1 MKRFQKKELLRE
13 IKNYTITFNK
23 KPTVKELVLFINN
36 HYNPEDYITYDDYIS
51 KIVNDS
57 IVRKY
62 IKEYNLK
69 QFLYNKNTPQID
81 IESIDKLLDFDENDN
96 IDYDRRLFSIL
107 FLRIVL
113 RCLNKSTFK
122 QKT

>member
-1 MKRFQKKELLRE
+1 MKRFQKKELFQE

-36 HYNPEDYITYDDYIS
+36 HYKPEDYMTYDDYIS

-69 QFLYNKNTPQID
+69 QFIYNKNTPQID
-81 IESIDKLLDFDENDN
+81 IESIYKLLDFDETDN
-96 IDYDRRLFSIL
+96 IDYDESLFCI
-107 FLRIVL
+107 
-113 RCLNKSTFK
+113 
-122 QKT
+122 

>member
-1 MKRFQKKELLRE
+1 MTRFQKKELLQE

-36 HYNPEDYITYDDYIS
+36 HYKPEDYITYDDYIS

-69 QFLYNKNTPQID
+69 QFIYNKNAPQID
-81 IESIDKLLDFDENDN
+81 IESIDKLLDFDETDN
-96 IDYDRRLFSIL
+96 INYDESL
-107 FLRIVL
+107 FLI
-113 RCLNKSTFK
+113 
-122 QKT
+122 

>member
-1 MKRFQKKELLRE
+1 MKRFQKKELLQE

-69 QFLYNKNTPQID
+69 QFLYNKNTLQID
-81 IESIDKLLDFDENDN
+81 IESIDKLLDFNETDKN
-96 IDYDRRLFSIL
+96 DYDEDLFSI
-107 FLRIVL
+107 
-113 RCLNKSTFK
+113 
-122 QKT
+122 

>member
-1 MKRFQKKELLRE
+1 MKRFQKKELLQE

-36 HYNPEDYITYDDYIS
+36 HYNQEDYITYDDYIS

-69 QFLYNKNTPQID
+69 QFIYNKNTPQID
-81 IESIDKLLDFDENDN
+81 IESIDKLLDFDETDN
-96 IDYDRRLFSIL
+96 IDYDESLFCI
-107 FLRIVL
+107 
-113 RCLNKSTFK
+113 
-122 QKT
+122 

>member
-1 MKRFQKKELLRE
+1 MKRFQKKELLQE

-62 IKEYNLK
+62 IKVYNLK
-69 QFLYNKNTPQID
+69 QFIYNKNTPQID
-81 IESIDKLLDFDENDN
+81 IESLDKLLDFNEIDN
-96 IDYDRRLFSIL
+96 IDYDENLFSI
-107 FLRIVL
+107 
-113 RCLNKSTFK
+113 
-122 QKT
+122 

>member
-1 MKRFQKKELLRE
+1 MKRFQKKELLQE

-23 KPTVKELVLFINN
+23 KRTVKELVLFINN

-81 IESIDKLLDFDENDN
+81 IESIDKLLDFDETDN
-96 IDYDRRLFSIL
+96 IDYDGSLFSI
-107 FLRIVL
+107 
-113 RCLNKSTFK
+113 
-122 QKT
+122 

>member
-1 MKRFQKKELLRE
+1 MKRFQKKELLQE

-36 HYNPEDYITYDDYIS
+36 HYKPEDYITYDDDIS

-57 IVRKY
+57 IVRNY

-81 IESIDKLLDFDENDN
+81 IDSIDKLLDFDETDN
-96 IDYDRRLFSIL
+96 IEYDESLF
-107 FLRIVL
+107 RI
-113 RCLNKSTFK
+113 
-122 QKT
+122 

>member
-1 MKRFQKKELLRE
+1 MKRFQKKELLQE

-36 HYNPEDYITYDDYIS
+36 HYNPEDYITYDNYIS

-62 IKEYNLK
+62 IKEYNSK
-69 QFLYNKNTPQID
+69 QFIYNKNIPQID
-81 IESIDKLLDFDENDN
+81 IESIDKLLDFDETDN
-96 IDYDRRLFSIL
+96 IDYDESLFSI
-107 FLRIVL
+107 
-113 RCLNKSTFK
+113 
-122 QKT
+122 

>member
-1 MKRFQKKELLRE
+1 MKRFQKKELLQE

-36 HYNPEDYITYDDYIS
+36 HYDPEDCITYDDYIS

-69 QFLYNKNTPQID
+69 QFIYNKNTPQID
-81 IESIDKLLDFDENDN
+81 IESIDKLLDFDETDN
-96 IDYDRRLFSIL
+96 IDYDESLFCI
-107 FLRIVL
+107 
-113 RCLNKSTFK
+113 
-122 QKT
+122 

>member
-1 MKRFQKKELLRE
+1 MKRFQKKELLQE

-36 HYNPEDYITYDDYIS
+36 HYNLEDYITYDDYIS

-57 IVRKY
+57 IVQKY

-81 IESIDKLLDFDENDN
+81 IESIDKLLDFDETDN
-96 IDYDRRLFSIL
+96 IEYDESLFCI
-107 FLRIVL
+107 
-113 RCLNKSTFK
+113 
-122 QKT
+122 

>member
-1 MKRFQKKELLRE
+1 MKRFQKKELLQE

-57 IVRKY
+57 IVQKY
-62 IKEYNLK
+62 IKEYKLK

-81 IESIDKLLDFDENDN
+81 IDSIDKLLDFDKTDN
-96 IDYDRRLFSIL
+96 IDYDESL
-107 FLRIVL
+107 FLI
-113 RCLNKSTFK
+113 
-122 QKT
+122 

>member
-1 MKRFQKKELLRE
+1 MKHFQKKELLQE

-36 HYNPEDYITYDDYIS
+36 HYNPEDYITYDVYIS

-69 QFLYNKNTPQID
+69 QFIYNKNTPQID
-81 IESIDKLLDFDENDN
+81 IESIDKLLDFDETDN
-96 IDYDRRLFSIL
+96 IDYDESLFCI
-107 FLRIVL
+107 
-113 RCLNKSTFK
+113 
-122 QKT
+122 

>member
-1 MKRFQKKELLRE
+1 MKRFQKKELLQE
-13 IKNYTITFNK
+13 IKNYTINFNK

-69 QFLYNKNTPQID
+69 QFIYNKNTPQID
-81 IESIDKLLDFDENDN
+81 IESIDKLLDFDETDN
-96 IDYDRRLFSIL
+96 INYDENLFHI
-107 FLRIVL
+107 
-113 RCLNKSTFK
+113 
-122 QKT
+122 

>member
-1 MKRFQKKELLRE
+1 MKRFQKKELIQE

-36 HYNPEDYITYDDYIS
+36 HYNPEDYIIHDDYIS

-69 QFLYNKNTPQID
+69 QFIYNKNTPQID
-81 IESIDKLLDFDENDN
+81 IESLDKLLDFNETDNSDYDEN
-96 IDYDRRLFSIL
+96 LF
-107 FLRIVL
+107 RI
-113 RCLNKSTFK
+113 
-122 QKT
+122 

>member
-1 MKRFQKKELLRE
+1 MKRFQKKELLQE

-51 KIVNDS
+51 KIVNDY
-57 IVRKY
+57 INKKY

-81 IESIDKLLDFDENDN
+81 IESLDKLLDFNEIDN
-96 IDYDRRLFSIL
+96 IDYDENLFSI
-107 FLRIVL
+107 
-113 RCLNKSTFK
+113 
-122 QKT
+122 

>member
-1 MKRFQKKELLRE
+1 MKRFQKKELLQE

-36 HYNPEDYITYDDYIS
+36 HYKPEDYITYDDYIS

-62 IKEYNLK
+62 IKVYNLK
-69 QFLYNKNTPQID
+69 QFIYNKNTPQID
-81 IESIDKLLDFDENDN
+81 IESLDKLLDFNETDN
-96 IDYDRRLFSIL
+96 IDYDENLFSI
-107 FLRIVL
+107 
-113 RCLNKSTFK
+113 
-122 QKT
+122 

>member
-1 MKRFQKKELLRE
+1 MKRFQKKELLQE

-36 HYNPEDYITYDDYIS
+36 HYKPEDYITYDDYIS

-69 QFLYNKNTPQID
+69 QFIYNKNTPQID
-81 IESIDKLLDFDENDN
+81 IESIDKLLDFDETDN
-96 IDYDRRLFSIL
+96 INYDESL
-107 FLRIVL
+107 FLI
-113 RCLNKSTFK
+113 
-122 QKT
+122 

>member
-1 MKRFQKKELLRE
+1 MKRFQKKELLQE
-13 IKNYTITFNK
+13 IKTYTITFNK

-62 IKEYNLK
+62 IKIYNLK
-69 QFLYNKNTPQID
+69 QFIYNKNTPQID
-81 IESIDKLLDFDENDN
+81 IESIDKLLDFDETDN
-96 IDYDRRLFSIL
+96 IDYDENLFSI
-107 FLRIVL
+107 
-113 RCLNKSTFK
+113 
-122 QKT
+122 